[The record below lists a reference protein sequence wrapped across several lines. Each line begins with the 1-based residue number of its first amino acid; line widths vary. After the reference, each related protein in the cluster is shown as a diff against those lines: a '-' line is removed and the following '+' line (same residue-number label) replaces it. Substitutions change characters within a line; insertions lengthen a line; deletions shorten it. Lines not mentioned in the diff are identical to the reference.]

1 MNYLIEITGVDDQ
14 GYNYTEYFKS
24 VYTDEFG
31 IVRVNTTKNPL
42 EAKLFVMVEPENRNS
57 ILMVIKNVM
66 RRCSIKVKTLNYT
79 VS

>member
-1 MNYLIEITGVDDQ
+1 MNYIIEITGVDDQ
-14 GYNYTEYFKS
+14 GYSYTEYFKS

-57 ILMVIKNVM
+57 ILMAIKNVM
-66 RRCSIKVKTLNYT
+66 RRCNIKVKTLNYT

>member
-1 MNYLIEITGVDDQ
+1 MNYLIEITCVDDQ

-31 IVRVNTTKNPL
+31 IVRVDTTKNPL

-57 ILMVIKNVM
+57 ILMAIKNVM
-66 RRCSIKVKTLNYT
+66 RHCNIKVKTLNYT

>member
-31 IVRVNTTKNPL
+31 IVRVSTTKNPL
-42 EAKLFVMVEPENRNS
+42 EAKLFVTVEPENRNS

-66 RRCSIKVKTLNYT
+66 RSCNIKVKTLNYT